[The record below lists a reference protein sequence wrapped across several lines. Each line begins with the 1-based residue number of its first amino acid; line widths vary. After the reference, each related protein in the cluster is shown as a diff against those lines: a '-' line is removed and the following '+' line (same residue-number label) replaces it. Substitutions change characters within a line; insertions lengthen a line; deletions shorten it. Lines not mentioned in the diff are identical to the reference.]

1 MDRVLELKDFNVT
14 YKNKTKKVYAVK
26 DINLTINKGDSLGIV
41 GESGSGKST
50 LAMAILRL
58 LPERN
63 TEITGSSNFANKD
76 LVQAS
81 EKELKEIRWKELSV
95 VFQKSM
101 NALSPVHRIGEQI
114 EDIYRV
120 HKPNARKEE
129 IFDRIKALLRLV
141 NLSERVFKMYPH
153 ELSGGMLQRV
163 AIAISLIHDPKLL
176 IMDEATTAL
185 DVVTQGQILEE
196 IVKMEQT
203 LDVTR
208 IMITH
213 DISVVAT
220 TCNKIAVLYAG
231 ELMEVGYVKDIL
243 KEPKHPY
250 TKGLL
255 SSIPSL
261 SGEKETLT
269 GIKGHLPDLS
279 QKYEGCI
286 FAPRCEHAM
295 EQCGKSKPSETQLT
309 GENRV
314 WCHLYSQSDRGEQLD
329 ISKNLAE
336 VNR

>member
-14 YKNKTKKVYAVK
+14 YKNKSKKVYAVK
-26 DINLTINKGDSLGIV
+26 DVNLVINKGDSLGVV

-50 LAMAILRL
+50 LAMALLRL

-63 TEITGSSNFANKD
+63 TEITGISNFGNTD

-120 HKPNARKEE
+120 HKPNASKEE
-129 IFDRIKALLRLV
+129 IFDRIKYLLKLV
-141 NLSERVFKMYPH
+141 NLSDRVYKMYPH

-213 DISVVAT
+213 DISVVAA

-243 KEPKHPY
+243 KNPKHPY
-250 TKGLL
+250 TEGLL
-255 SSIPSL
+255 ASYPSL
-261 SGEKETLT
+261 SGKKEVLT
-269 GIKGHLPDLS
+269 GIKGNLPDLS
-279 QKYEGCI
+279 EKYEGCI
-286 FAPRCEHAM
+286 FAPRCKHAM
-295 EQCGKSKPSETQLT
+295 EQCIKSKPDEVQMTN
-309 GENRV
+309 ENRV
-314 WCHLYSQSDRGEQLD
+314 WCHLYSQTDGGEKIDGREDLV
-329 ISKNLAE
+329 E

>member
-1 MDRVLELKDFNVT
+1 MDRVLELKNFNVT

-26 DINLTINKGDSLGIV
+26 DVNLSINKGDSLGVV

-50 LAMAILRL
+50 LAMALLRL
-58 LPERN
+58 LPEKSS
-63 TEITGSSNFANKD
+63 EVTGNSYFADTD
-76 LVQAS
+76 LVHAS
-81 EKELKEIRWKELSV
+81 EKELKNIRWKELSV

-120 HKPNARKEE
+120 HKPKASKEE
-129 IFDRIKALLRLV
+129 IFERIQALLKLV
-141 NLSERVFKMYPH
+141 NLSERVYKMYPH

-163 AIAISLIHDPKLL
+163 SIAISLIHNPKLL

-196 IVKMEQT
+196 IVRMEQT

-213 DISVVAT
+213 DISVVAA

-243 KEPKHPY
+243 RNPKHPY
-250 TKGLL
+250 TEGLL
-255 SSIPSL
+255 ASYPSL
-261 SGEKETLT
+261 SGKKEKLK
-269 GIKGHLPDLS
+269 GIKGTLPDLS
-279 QKYEGCI
+279 ERYEGCI
-286 FAPRCEHAM
+286 FASRCQYAM
-295 EQCGKSKPSETQLT
+295 EKCLKSKPSEVHMSM
-309 GENRV
+309 ENRV
-314 WCHLYSQSDRGEQLD
+314 WCHLYPNSTRGEET
-329 ISKNLAE
+329 KENENMVE
-336 VNR
+336 VNG